1 MVLLGK
7 ILIIFWLYLG
17 VGYVVAVV
25 SQVIAHFVERMDGY
39 YDLYMSIKLDPHA
52 DDFGLNIVYCI
63 IFWPCLMI
71 GCVLML
77 VEVGLKKLLRM
88 GKK

>member
-17 VGYVVAVV
+17 VGYAVAIA

>member
-1 MVLLGK
+1 MYLLIKLLVL
-7 ILIIFWLYLG
+7 FWLYLA
-17 VGYVVAVV
+17 VGYAVAVV

-39 YDLYMSIKLDPHA
+39 YDLYMSIKLDPHT
-52 DDFGLNIVYCI
+52 DDFGLNIIYYI